1 MKCIV
6 CNAYTTKQIKQT
18 YLKKRINCVKHNLS
32 ACKKIAIHACG
43 EEQPQN
49 VSIECHILWNE
60 VNDTENQLEKL
71 YDELNKTYESW
82 DVI

>member
-1 MKCIV
+1 
-6 CNAYTTKQIKQT
+6 
-18 YLKKRINCVKHNLS
+18 LS

-60 VNDTENQLEKL
+60 VNDTETQLEKL
-71 YDELNKTYESW
+71 YDELKKTYESW